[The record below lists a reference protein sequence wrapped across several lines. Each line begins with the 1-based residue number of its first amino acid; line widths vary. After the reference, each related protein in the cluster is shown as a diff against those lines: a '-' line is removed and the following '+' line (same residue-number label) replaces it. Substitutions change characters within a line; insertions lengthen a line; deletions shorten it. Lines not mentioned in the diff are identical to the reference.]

1 MSKNLRNL
9 ICASIIIYFFSCY
22 ANSIEL
28 TEENKNYVNC
38 NSDSFGNHE
47 CRMQYNGRS
56 ELFKVNYDI
65 CPAFN
70 VNINNDIVEVFC
82 SPLRDYSNYIYYKN
96 INNDLLFFKYD
107 SAFGGDDSLVEQ
119 LSYET
124 HSPYLITLRRSFY
137 NDVKMNNIPKVGFI
151 KSKTFLFDK
160 NGNKTKMYLVKG
172 DKVLILSKKNGDKEW
187 YRVFYQGKKD
197 LDMWIK
203 ADSVYLN

>member
-1 MSKNLRNL
+1 MLRNL
-9 ICASIIIYFFSCY
+9 MRASIAIIIFFSCCT
-22 ANSIEL
+22 NSIGL
-28 TEENKNYVNC
+28 TKENKNYVNC

-47 CRMQYNGRS
+47 CQMQYNGRN
-56 ELFKVNYDI
+56 ELFKVYYDI

-107 SAFGGDDSLVEQ
+107 SAFGGDDNLVEK

-124 HSPYLITLRRSFY
+124 HSPYLLTLRRSFY
-137 NDVKMNNIPKVGFI
+137 DDVKINNIPKIGFI

-160 NGNKTKMYLVKG
+160 NGNKTNMYLVKG

-197 LDMWIK
+197 LDMWIE

>member
-1 MSKNLRNL
+1 
-9 ICASIIIYFFSCY
+9 
-22 ANSIEL
+22 
-28 TEENKNYVNC
+28 
-38 NSDSFGNHE
+38 
-47 CRMQYNGRS
+47 MQYNGRS

-203 ADSVYLN
+203 ADSV